1 MKRSILF
8 FASAAL
14 LAAASAA
21 QQVVTTS
28 VQFSF
33 SNPGARSLAFG
44 GAFAALA
51 DDATAAYANPAGLV
65 QLTRPEVSLEGR
77 AWGYTTPFTSGG
89 RAAGPPT
96 GLGIDVTPGVVTDES
111 SASLEGL
118 SFLSYITPL
127 GRWTL
132 AFYRHQLA
140 NFESS
145 FETQS
150 IFITYPDGSIGSLLP
165 KRGWFDLEVVSH
177 SVAAGVKVT
186 ETLSLGLGLS
196 YFEADLVGIEEIYF
210 PDDATVPDLFAPLS
224 FGPTSFLPERH
235 WGTGSLVSHDTD
247 FGWSAGLLWKLPRG
261 WSLGG
266 FYRQGPT
273 MEGSSEF
280 RSAVFHPQ
288 PPDTVLVEETGSLTA
303 PDVYGLGLARS
314 FPGDR
319 LILSFEWDRVE
330 YATLLEDADDRCIGD
345 ADEIRLGAEY
355 TLLRDRPILAFR
367 AGAWLDPDHSIQIT
381 SDNVLLAAAFPPGG
395 DELHLTA
402 GLGMAFGRFQL
413 DLGFDFSDLRD
424 TASLSA
430 IFSF

>member
-8 FASAAL
+8 FAGAAL

-21 QQVVTTS
+21 QQVVTTT

-33 SNPGARSLAFG
+33 SNPGARSLAFA

-77 AWGYTTPFTSGG
+77 AWSYATPFTRGG

-96 GLGIDVTPGVVTDES
+96 GLGLDVTPGVGTGES

-118 SFLSYITPL
+118 SFLSYVAPL

-132 AFYRHQLA
+132 ALYRHQLA

-177 SVAAGVKVT
+177 SVAAGVAVT
-186 ETLSLGLGLS
+186 EALSLGLGLS
-196 YFEADLVGIEEIYF
+196 YFENDLVAVEEIYF
-210 PDDATVPDLFAPLS
+210 PDDVTVPDLFGPIS
-224 FGPTSFLPERH
+224 FGPSSFLPERH
-235 WGTGSLVSHDTD
+235 WGTGTLEAHDAD
-247 FGWSAGLLWKLPRG
+247 LGWSVGLLWKLPGG

-266 FYRQGPT
+266 FYRRGPT
-273 MEGSSEF
+273 VEGATEF
-280 RSAVFHPQ
+280 RSAVFHPR
-288 PPDTVLVEETGSLTA
+288 PPDTVLEEATGSFTA
-303 PDVYGLGLARS
+303 PAVYGLGIARRLL
-314 FPGDR
+314 GDR
-319 LILSFEWDRVE
+319 LILGFEWDRVE
-330 YATLLEDADDRCIGD
+330 YSTLLETADDRRVAD
-345 ADEIRLGAEY
+345 ADELRLGAEY
-355 TLLRDRPILAFR
+355 PLLRDRPILAFR
-367 AGAWLDPDHSIQIT
+367 AGVWHDPDHSIRIT

-402 GLGMAFGRFQL
+402 GLGIAFERFQI
-413 DLGFDFSDLRD
+413 DLGLDVSDLRD
-424 TASLSA
+424 TVSLSA